1 MKNDKPPCKAKDC
14 GHSEQK
20 HYTKGNG
27 RCIIRDC
34 PCEKYKN

>member
-14 GHSEQK
+14 GHGATK

-27 RCIIRDC
+27 RCIVRGC
-34 PCEKYKN
+34 PCEGYK